1 MNNNDV
7 IRKIRYIFDYGDDK
21 MIQLFA
27 NAGSTVTRVEV
38 SDWLKKD
45 EDENFKPIYDHQ
57 LAVFLNGFIIDKRG
71 KKEGAEVVNEKKLNN
86 NQIFRKV
93 KIALNLKDTDIL
105 EMFDLADLRVSKHEL
120 SAIFRKPDQHQYRL
134 CKDQFLRNF
143 LLGLQFKIKGGQRP
157 KGRFG
162 NE

>member
-157 KGRFG
+157 KGPFG

>member
-7 IRKIRYIFDYGDDK
+7 IRKIRFIFDYSDDL
-21 MIQLFA
+21 MIKLFA
-27 NAGSTVTRVEV
+27 NAGATVTRAEI

-57 LAVFLNGFIIDKRG
+57 LSTFLNGFIVDKRG
-71 KKEGAEVVNEKKLNN
+71 KQDGVQIVNEKKLNN
-86 NQIFRKV
+86 NQIFRKI
-93 KIALNLKDTDIL
+93 KIALSLKDTDIL
-105 EMFDLADLRVSKHEL
+105 EMYDLVDLRVGKHEL
-120 SAIFRKPDQHQYRL
+120 SAIFRKPEQHQYRL

-157 KGRFG
+157 KGPFG
-162 NE
+162 N